1 MLRAQRRAMIVINHK
16 AFVLIGVVCLLYG
29 TRARAQFDIVEPAE
43 QNATPQTQGASGGP
57 IIIDSPPPAPEVAL
71 QQPGQVLVRG
81 KPVRVRFQSQ
91 TPGVSFQLQTSS
103 SYASVSGVSY
113 GVGYGFG
120 YPWGYG
126 WGYGG
131 MAPYYG
137 AVVTKSYQP
146 LCTAPCEATMLTGRH
161 SFALSLNDGPPLDV
175 SRAVDITDNSIVDA
189 RYVSKAKLRKAG
201 WGVFVAGT
209 ISGLAMMFASVNYSN
224 DYYVDDQIRSPGAFY
239 TGVGLFAGSII
250 AGAALAAQRD
260 EASLRVYP
268 AP

>member
-1 MLRAQRRAMIVINHK
+1 MLGRQGRAMAVTNHRS
-16 AFVLIGVVCLLYG
+16 FVLIGAACLLYASQAHG
-29 TRARAQFDIVEPAE
+29 QFDVVEPAD
-43 QNATPQTQGASGGP
+43 QTGTAAGP
-57 IIIDSPPPAPEVAL
+57 VIIDSPPPPPSTVVL
-71 QQPGQVLVRG
+71 QEPGRVQVRG

-103 SYASVSGVSY
+103 SYSSMSGVSY
-113 GVGYGFG
+113 NVGYGFG

-137 AVVTKSYQP
+137 ELVTKSYQP
-146 LCTAPCEATMLTGRH
+146 LCTAPCEASLLTGRH

-175 SRAVDITDNSIVDA
+175 SRAIDITDNSIVDA

-224 DYYVDDQIRSPGAFY
+224 DYYYQDEIRNPGVFY

-250 AGAALAAQRD
+250 AGAVLAAQRD
-260 EASLRVYP
+260 EASIRVYP
-268 AP
+268 MP